1 MTRPTSESHAGRLVG
16 QAVLCTPFHFIH
28 FADRCCSFSLVISKL
43 PFDQRA
49 CFIAGQAKSGTT
61 LLVALLDNHPELL
74 VLPEETAYFPTV
86 LTKYAPRGR
95 RAQFD
100 YLTKQSLSN
109 VLFGGPCKWG
119 KRNYSTFP
127 RQKFFDTFE
136 SAAFDPA
143 NAQEDLLVLMV
154 KAYAATLERPLDTVA
169 RWVEKTPANRNHI
182 PEIYRRFP
190 HAKILVTIRDPRAIL
205 AAQIALE
212 KTRQTGRFS
221 TYYVIAHWRV
231 AARLAR
237 GVRDGRVP
245 GFVVPYEK
253 LVYEPSRMMEEV
265 CAYLEIDFDRDI
277 VLTPTKVG
285 QFWKGNS
292 AARINFSQISSEPAT
307 RWEGELS
314 EDEVGWVEWHCRDL
328 MPEFGYE
335 PRLSR
340 RDLRY
345 FVRPIRGER
354 PREYIK
360 SRAYSLRDQITR

>member
-1 MTRPTSESHAGRLVG
+1 MRITAEH
-16 QAVLCTPFHFIH
+16 
-28 FADRCCSFSLVISKL
+28 L

-49 CFIAGQAKSGTT
+49 CFVAGQAKSGTT

-95 RAQFD
+95 QAQFD

-119 KRNYSTFP
+119 KRNYATFP
-127 RQKFFDTFE
+127 REKFLETFE
-136 SAAFDPA
+136 RAAFDPM
-143 NAQEDLLVLMV
+143 NADDDLLVLMV
-154 KAYAATLERPLDTVA
+154 KAYAATLRRSLETVG

-182 PEIYRRFP
+182 PAILARFP

-212 KTRQTGRFS
+212 KTRKTGRFS

-231 AARLAR
+231 AARLATR
-237 GVRDGRVP
+237 VRNGEVP
-245 GFVVPYEK
+245 GLVVPYEQ
-253 LVYEPSRMMEEV
+253 LVCEPARTMEEV
-265 CAYLEIDFDRDI
+265 CAYLEIHFDAAT

-285 QFWKGNS
+285 QFWSGNS
-292 AARINFSQISSEPAT
+292 ATRINFSQISTEPVT
-307 RWEGELS
+307 RWRRELA
-314 EDEVGWVEWHCRDL
+314 EDEIGWVEWHCRDL

-335 PRLSR
+335 PKLAQRE
-340 RDLRY
+340 LRY
-345 FVRPIRGER
+345 FMRPVRGER
-354 PREYIK
+354 PKEYIK
-360 SRAYSLRDQITR
+360 SRAYSLRDDWIRR

>member
-1 MTRPTSESHAGRLVG
+1 MTSR
-16 QAVLCTPFHFIH
+16 
-28 FADRCCSFSLVISKL
+28 L
-43 PFDQRA
+43 PFEQRA

-127 RQKFFDTFE
+127 RDKFLQTFNQ
-136 SAAFDPA
+136 AAFDPG
-143 NAQEDLLVLMV
+143 NAQQDLLVLMV
-154 KAYAATLERPLDTVA
+154 KAYAITLGRSVETIA

-182 PEIYRRFP
+182 SAILTRFP
-190 HAKILVTIRDPRAIL
+190 HAKILVTLRDPRAIL

-231 AARLAR
+231 AAKLAKR
-237 GVRDGRVP
+237 IRDGEVP
-245 GFVVPYEK
+245 GFVVPYEI
-253 LVYEPSRMMEEV
+253 LVREPARTMEEV
-265 CAYLEIDFDRDI
+265 CAYLDIDFDPDT

-285 QFWKGNS
+285 RFWSGNS
-292 AARINFSQISSEPAT
+292 AARINFSQISTEPVT
-307 RWEGELS
+307 RWERELS
-314 EDEVGWVEWHCRDL
+314 QDEIGWVEWHCGDL
-328 MPEFGYE
+328 MPESGYQ

-340 RDLRY
+340 RELRY
-345 FVRPIRGER
+345 FLRPIRGER
-354 PREYIK
+354 SREYMK
-360 SRAYSLRDQITR
+360 SRIYSIRDAMTNSE

>member
-1 MTRPTSESHAGRLVG
+1 MNRSIQH
-16 QAVLCTPFHFIH
+16 
-28 FADRCCSFSLVISKL
+28 L
-43 PFDQRA
+43 PFEQRA

-61 LLVALLDNHPELL
+61 LLVALLDNHPQLL

-100 YLTKQSLSN
+100 YLTKQSLAN

-127 RQKFFDTFE
+127 REEFLKAFE
-136 SAAFDPA
+136 RAAFDPR

-154 KAYAATLERPLDTVA
+154 KAYAATLERPLETVG

-182 PEIYRRFP
+182 HEIFRRFP

-237 GVRDGRVP
+237 RVRDGEVP
-245 GFVVPYEK
+245 GLVVPYEK
-253 LVYEPSRMMEEV
+253 LV
-265 CAYLEIDFDRDI
+265 
-277 VLTPTKVG
+277 
-285 QFWKGNS
+285 
-292 AARINFSQISSEPAT
+292 SQISSEPAT
-307 RWEGELS
+307 RWQGELS
-314 EDEVGWVEWHCRDL
+314 EDEIGWVEWHCRDL

-335 PRLSR
+335 PRLTR
-340 RDLRY
+340 RELRY
-345 FVRPIRGER
+345 FMQPIRGER

-360 SRAYSLRDQITR
+360 SRAYSLRDDLIRR

>member
-1 MTRPTSESHAGRLVG
+1 
-16 QAVLCTPFHFIH
+16 
-28 FADRCCSFSLVISKL
+28 VISKL
-43 PFDQRA
+43 PFEQRA

-61 LLVALLDNHPELL
+61 LLVALLDSHPELL

-95 RAQFD
+95 RAQFN

-119 KRNYSTFP
+119 KRNYATFP
-127 RQKFFDTFE
+127 REKFLEAFE
-136 SAAFDPA
+136 RAAFDPA

-154 KAYAATLERPLDTVA
+154 KAYAATLERSLDSIA

-182 PEIYRRFP
+182 SAILTRFP
-190 HAKILVTIRDPRAIL
+190 HAKILVTLRDPRAIL

-231 AARLAR
+231 AAKLAKR
-237 GVRDGRVP
+237 IGNGEVP

-253 LVYEPSRMMEEV
+253 LAREPAKTMEEV
-265 CAYLEIDFDRDI
+265 CSYLEINFDPET

-285 QFWKGNS
+285 RFWSGNS
-292 AARINFSQISSEPAT
+292 AARINFSQISTEPVM
-307 RWEGELS
+307 RWERELS
-314 EDEVGWVEWHCRDL
+314 EDEIGWVEWHCRDL

-340 RDLRY
+340 HDWRY

-354 PREYIK
+354 PREYLK
-360 SRAYSLRDQITR
+360 SRAYSLRDDLVRRQVRPV

>member
-1 MTRPTSESHAGRLVG
+1 MEA
-16 QAVLCTPFHFIH
+16 
-28 FADRCCSFSLVISKL
+28 L
-43 PFDQRA
+43 PFEQRA

-119 KRNYSTFP
+119 KRNYATFP
-127 RQKFFDTFE
+127 REKFLERFE

-154 KAYAATLERPLDTVA
+154 KAYAAALERPLDTIA

-182 PEIYRRFP
+182 PEILRRFP
-190 HAKILVTIRDPRAIL
+190 DAKILVTMRDPRAIL

-221 TYYVIAHWRV
+221 TYYVIAHWLV
-231 AARLAR
+231 AAGLAR
-237 GVRDGRVP
+237 RVLTGEIP
-245 GFVVPYEK
+245 GLVVPFERLVCEPASTMEK
-253 LVYEPSRMMEEV
+253 V
-265 CAYLEIDFDRDI
+265 CAYVGIDFDPET

-285 QFWKGNS
+285 QFWSGNS
-292 AARINFSQISSEPAT
+292 AARINFSQISPEPAT
-307 RWEGELS
+307 RWERELS
-314 EDEVGWVEWHCRDL
+314 EDEIGWVEWHCHGL

-335 PRLSR
+335 PRLHR
-340 RDLRY
+340 RELRS

-360 SRAYSLRDQITR
+360 SRAYSLRDQIIR